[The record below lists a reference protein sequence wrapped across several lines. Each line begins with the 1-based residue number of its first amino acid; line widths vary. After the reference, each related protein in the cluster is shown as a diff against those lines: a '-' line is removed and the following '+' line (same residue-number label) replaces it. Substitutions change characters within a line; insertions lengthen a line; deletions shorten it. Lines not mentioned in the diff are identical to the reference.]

1 MAWAL
6 FLVVFDYYRFQVL
19 GLENLPAIEAF
30 DVIHAVSP
38 GNNLGTVV
46 LASGLHN
53 QRLDESY
60 SIHVQELVKPPLVFI
75 ALRPFFGRGKTTAP
89 RPPTPDELQ
98 SRLMPFPAQRLRR
111 LRATESLRSLVRE
124 THLRPGQFI
133 LPLFVC
139 PGEGVRREI
148 GSMPGNYQMSIDQ
161 LVKEC
166 VEVQALGIA
175 GVILFGLPESK
186 DEMAS
191 GAYDDNGI
199 VQRAIRAIR
208 RETSGLLVVTDV
220 CNCEYTSHGHCG
232 YVKDGDVDNDTTLQW
247 LAKSALSHARA
258 GAHIVAPSDMMD
270 GRVWAIRQ
278 ALDANGYEKIPI
290 LSYAAKFASVFYGP
304 FREAAESAPQF
315 GDRRSY
321 QMDPANGREAMR
333 EIELDLQEGADM
345 IMVKPAMPYLD
356 LIWQARQRFD
366 VPIAAYQVSG
376 EYSMIM
382 AAVRNGWL
390 DHDRAMLESLTSIT
404 RAGASIILTYF
415 AKPAAR
421 LLG

>member
-1 MAWAL
+1 
-6 FLVVFDYYRFQVL
+6 
-19 GLENLPAIEAF
+19 
-30 DVIHAVSP
+30 
-38 GNNLGTVV
+38 
-46 LASGLHN
+46 
-53 QRLDESY
+53 
-60 SIHVQELVKPPLVFI
+60 
-75 ALRPFFGRGKTTAP
+75 
-89 RPPTPDELQ
+89 
-98 SRLMPFPAQRLRR
+98 MPFPTQRLRR
-111 LRATESLRSLVRE
+111 LRSTPAIRLLVRD
-124 THLRPGQFI
+124 THVQPSQFI

-148 GSMPGNYQMSIDQ
+148 GSMPGNYQLSIDE

-166 VEVQALGIA
+166 TEVQSLGIG
-175 GVILFGLPESK
+175 GVILFGLPETK

-199 VQRAIRAIR
+199 VQRAIRALR
-208 RETSGLLVVTDV
+208 REAPGLLIATDV

-232 YVKDGDVDNDTTLQW
+232 YIIDGDADNDTTLQW

-258 GAHIVAPSDMMD
+258 GVHMVAPSDMMD

-290 LSYAAKFASVFYGP
+290 MAYAAKFASVFYGP
-304 FREAAESAPQF
+304 FREAAESTPQF

-345 IMVKPAMPYLD
+345 IMVKPALAYLD
-356 LIWQARQRFD
+356 LISRARQRFD
-366 VPIAAYQVSG
+366 APIAAYQVSG
-376 EYSMIM
+376 EYSMIV
-382 AAVRNGWL
+382 AAARNGWL
-390 DHDRAMLESLTSIT
+390 DHDRAMMETLTSIT

-421 LLG
+421 LLS